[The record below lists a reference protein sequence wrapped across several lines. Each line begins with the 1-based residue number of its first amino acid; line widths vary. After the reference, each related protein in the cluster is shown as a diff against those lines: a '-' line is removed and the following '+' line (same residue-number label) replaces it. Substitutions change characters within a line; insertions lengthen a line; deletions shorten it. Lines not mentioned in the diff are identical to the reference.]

1 MKRLLSSLSIVCA
14 TMLLSS
20 AVAGAQTGVITGR
33 VLDRS
38 GGSPISDANVVIVN
52 TQRGVR
58 TGEDGRYRIPSLQ
71 AGTYQIRV
79 TRIGYAALTQSVV
92 VAAGEA
98 TADFRLE
105 PTAVTIDEV
114 VVSAT
119 GGVERKRESG
129 SDVGIIKPQND
140 VLATA
145 QNFTQ
150 ILEARTPG
158 LITSSAS
165 GSVGTSA
172 RIRIRGANSISLS
185 NDPLLIVDGVR
196 VDNNTNSMGTGSLSV
211 GGQTINRFDDINQED
226 IESVEVLKGPAA
238 SALYGTA
245 ASNGVIQVTTK
256 RGRSGKTS
264 WKAFANA
271 GRLTDETAYP
281 NNYYRIG
288 LNPNGV
294 GRYANDCTTNR
305 AASGLCKQTDT
316 LLSFNPIKSNGV
328 FKNGPTS
335 GGGLSAAG
343 GSDVVQY
350 FLSGDLNK
358 QLGVVES
365 NSDRTASGRA
375 NLNMQLR
382 PDLTVSLTSNYID
395 RRISLPYNDNN
406 IYGAVPNG
414 VLGKA
419 ADCRPG
425 VSGVDLA
432 VCKTDTLS
440 RGFYSV
446 PPSTFYYRTNEQL
459 VKRFVGG
466 VNTTYQPLPWLTAVG
481 QAGLDVNNMLE
492 NQLTPANV
500 VTFINQTLIDGFR
513 GQDRL
518 QNMNYSLNGSV
529 TANRDITPTIKSS
542 TVVGGQYLNEQQHFT
557 LGSGRNLVPGTGSL
571 ATAGAGYTVNEGNQT
586 IITVGGYLREQIA
599 WRDRLF
605 LTGAIRADENSAF
618 GKNFSLAKYPS
629 FSASWVASE
638 EDFFRQIPVLGGSW
652 LNQLR
657 LRSSYGV
664 SGQKPGFRQ
673 ADTYLSGV
681 AVADKSSSEL
691 TAVIIGGTGNPN
703 LRPEK
708 SKEYELG
715 FDASFMNNRVGM
727 TYTFYNKKTVDQLV
741 ARTLA
746 PSLGVANTQYFN
758 LGEGLNQGHEISLN
772 ITALDLPNTK
782 LELLVSGTTL
792 KNKLLKL
799 SNDPSTP
806 VPAIYFNA
814 GLQRFQEG
822 FPSGAFFQPKV
833 VSTQD
838 KNGDGMIGTT
848 GCAADLAHGFASTG
862 ANCEITLGDT
872 SGVASYIGS
881 VLPTREFS
889 FVPSVTLFKNLR
901 VTANFNY
908 RGGHY
913 VYNNT
918 EEFRCTSSAFFNCQA
933 INDPSKA
940 NSEDYIAAIAKLA
953 GNTSSV
959 GYIQKGDF
967 TKLRE
972 LSATVSLPD
981 KWAAKAHARSLAVT
995 VAGRNLA
1002 TWTKYKGF
1010 DPEVNAST
1018 GSFTQFDFLTQP
1030 PLRLWTTRFDISF

>member
-1 MKRLLSSLSIVCA
+1 MKRLLSSLSIV
-14 TMLLSS
+14 
-20 AVAGAQTGVITGR
+20 VASVVLHTAEVGAQQGAIVGR
-33 VLDRS
+33 VLDKS
-38 GGSPISDANVVIVN
+38 GGGPITDASVLIVN
-52 TQRGVR
+52 TQRGAR
-58 TGEDGRYRIPSLQ
+58 TGEDGRYRIAGIQP
-71 AGTYQIRV
+71 GTYQVRV
-79 TRIGYAALTQSVV
+79 NRIGYGAMTQS
-92 VAAGEA
+92 A
-98 TADFRLE
+98 TVSSGDVTVDFRLE

-119 GGVERKRESG
+119 GTSERKRESG
-129 SDVGIIKPQND
+129 SDVGIIKPTNE
-140 VLATA
+140 VLAST

-150 ILEARTPG
+150 VLAARTPG
-158 LITSSAS
+158 LIASSAS

-196 VDNNTNSMGTGSLSV
+196 VDNNTNANSSLGV

-264 WKAFANA
+264 WKAFASGGQLQDATN
-271 GRLTDETAYP
+271 YP
-281 NNYYRIG
+281 DNFYRIG
-288 LNPNGV
+288 TDTAGIA
-294 GRYANDCTTNR
+294 RYTSSCTTNR
-305 AASGLCKQTDT
+305 AAARLCIQTDT
-316 LLSFNPIKSNGV
+316 VLRFNPIKAFNV
-328 FKNGPTS
+328 FQKGPTS
-335 GGGLSAAG
+335 SGGLSAAG
-343 GSDVVQY
+343 GSDLVQY
-350 FLSGDLNK
+350 FISGDVNK
-358 QLGVVES
+358 QQGVVQS
-365 NSDRTASGRA
+365 NSDRTSSGRA

-382 PDLTVSLTSNYID
+382 PDLNVGLTSNYVD
-395 RRISLPYNDNN
+395 RRISLPFNDNN

-425 VSGVDLA
+425 VSGVALA

-446 PPSTFYYRTNEQL
+446 PPSTFYYRQNEQL

-466 VNTTYQPLPWLTAVG
+466 LNATYQPLEWLTAVG
-481 QAGLDVNNMLE
+481 QAGLDVNNLLE
-492 NQLTPANV
+492 NTLTPANV
-500 VTFINQTLIDGFR
+500 ITYINQTLIDGSR
-513 GQDRL
+513 SQDRL

-529 TANRDITPTIKSS
+529 TAGRSLTNTLKSQ

-557 LGSGRNLVPGTGSL
+557 LASGRNLVPGTGSL
-571 ATAGAGYTVNEGNQT
+571 ATAGAGFSVNEGNQT
-586 IITVGGYLREQIA
+586 IITVGGYLREQLA

-605 LTGAIRADENSAF
+605 VTMAVRADENSAF
-618 GKNFSLAKYPS
+618 GENFSLAKYPS
-629 FSASWVASE
+629 VSASWVASE
-638 EDFFRQIPVLGGSW
+638 EDFFRTLPVLGGSW

-657 LRSSYGV
+657 LRTSYGV

-703 LRPEK
+703 LRPER
-708 SKEYELG
+708 SKEYEVG
-715 FDASFMNNRVGM
+715 FDASFLENRVGL
-727 TYTFYNKKTVDQLV
+727 TYTFYNKRTVDQLV

-758 LGEGLNQGHEISLN
+758 LGEGLNRGHEVSLN
-772 ITALDLPNTK
+772 ITALDLPSTK

-792 KNKLLKL
+792 QNKLLTL
-799 SNDPSTP
+799 SNNPDVV
-806 VPAIYFNA
+806 VPAIYFNG

-822 FPSGAFFQPKV
+822 FSSGAFFQPKI
-833 VSTQD
+833 VSVQD
-838 KNGDGMIGTT
+838 KNGDGKIGTT
-848 GCAADLAHGFASTG
+848 GCAADLAHGFSSAGT
-862 ANCEITLGDT
+862 NCEVILGDT
-872 SGVASYIGS
+872 TGKASYIGP

-889 FVPSVTLFKNLR
+889 FVPSATFFNR
-901 VTANFNY
+901 VRLTANFNY

-933 INDPSKA
+933 INDKNASPD
-940 NSEDYIAAIAKLA
+940 DYNAAIAKLA

-972 LSATVSLPD
+972 VSATVTLPE
-981 KWAAKAHARSLAVT
+981 KWAAKARARSMSVT
-995 VAGRNLA
+995 LAGRNLA

-1018 GSFTQFDFLTQP
+1018 ASFTQFDFLTQP
-1030 PLRLWTTRFDISF
+1030 PLRMWTTRFDIAF

>member
-1 MKRLLSSLSIVCA
+1 MTRLLSRLSMVCA
-14 TMLLSS
+14 VVLLSS
-20 AVAGAQTGVITGR
+20 ATAGAQQGVIVGR
-33 VLDRS
+33 VTERTS
-38 GGSPISDANVVIVN
+38 GALISDATIVVLG
-52 TQRGVR
+52 TQRGAR
-58 TGEDGRYRIPSLQ
+58 TADDGRYRIAGLPS
-71 AGTYQIRV
+71 GSYQVRV
-79 TRIGYAALTQSVV
+79 NRIGYAALTQSVT
-92 VAAGEA
+92 VATGDV

-119 GGVERKRESG
+119 GGSERKRESG
-129 SDVGIIKPQND
+129 SDVGIIKPSTE
-140 VLATA
+140 VLASTE
-145 QNFTQ
+145 NFTQ
-150 ILEARTPG
+150 VLAARTPG
-158 LITSSAS
+158 LIASSSS

-196 VDNNTNSMGTGSLSV
+196 VDNNTNANSSLAV
-211 GGQTINRFDDINQED
+211 GGQSINRFDDINPED

-256 RGRSGKTS
+256 RGRSGATN
-264 WKAFANA
+264 WKAFAND
-271 GRLTDETAYP
+271 GRLTDITDYP
-281 NNYYRIG
+281 DNYYRIG
-288 LNPNGV
+288 TNPNGA
-294 GRYANDCTTNR
+294 GRYTSDCTTNR
-305 AASGLCKQTDT
+305 AASGLCVQTDT
-316 LLSFNPIKSNGV
+316 LLSFNPIKAHKV
-328 FKNGPTS
+328 FSNGPTN
-335 GGGLSAAG
+335 GGGLSASG

-358 QLGVVES
+358 QVGVVSS

-382 PDLTVSLTSNYID
+382 SDLSVGLTTNYID
-395 RRISLPYNDNN
+395 RRTTLPYNDNN

-419 ADCRPG
+419 VDCSRSTPALY
-425 VSGVDLA
+425 SSI
-432 VCKTDTLS
+432 CKGDTLS

-446 PPSTFYYRTNEQL
+446 PPSTFYYRNNEQL

-466 VNTTYQPLPWLTAVG
+466 LSATWQPLGWLTAIG
-481 QAGLDVNNMLE
+481 QAGLDVNNLLE

-500 VTFINQTLIDGFR
+500 VTYVNQTLIDGFR

-518 QNMNYSLNGSV
+518 QNLDYSLNGSA
-529 TANRDITPTIKSS
+529 TATRLLGATLKSQTTI
-542 TVVGGQYLNEQQHFT
+542 GGQYIDEQQHFT
-557 LGSGRNLVPGTGSL
+557 LASGRNLVPGTGSL
-571 ATAGAGYTVNEGNQT
+571 GTAGAGFTVNEGNQT
-586 IITVGGYLREQIA
+586 IITVGGYFREQLA

-605 LTGAIRADENSAF
+605 VTGAIRGDENSAF

-629 FSASWVASE
+629 VSASWVVSE
-638 EDFFRQIPVLGGSW
+638 EDFFRRMPVVGGDW

-673 ADTYLSGV
+673 ADTFLNGV
-681 AVADKSSSEL
+681 AVADKGSSEL
-691 TAVIIGGTGNPN
+691 TAVIIGGTGNPD

-708 SKEYELG
+708 SKEYEVG
-715 FDASFMNNRVGM
+715 FDASFFDNRLGM
-727 TYTFYNKKTVDQLV
+727 TYTFFNKITVDQLV

-746 PSLGVANTQYFN
+746 PSLGVSQTQFFN
-758 LGEGLNQGHEISLN
+758 LGEGLNRGNEISLN
-772 ITALDLPNTK
+772 LTALNRRSAK
-782 LELLVSGTTL
+782 VELLLSGATL
-792 KNKLLKL
+792 TNKLNTLGA
-799 SNDPSTP
+799 D
-806 VPAIYFNA
+806 VPAIYFNG

-822 FPSGAFFQPKV
+822 YPAGAFFQPKII
-833 VSTQD
+833 STQD
-838 KNGDGMIGTT
+838 KNGDGMIGTS
-848 GCAADLAHGFASTG
+848 GCSADLVNHLSSTG
-862 ANCEITLGDT
+862 PNCEITLGDT
-872 SGVASYIGS
+872 TGGASYIGP

-889 FVPSVTLFKNLR
+889 FVPTVTLFTHLR
-901 VTANFNY
+901 MTANFNY
-908 RGGHY
+908 RAGHY

-918 EEFRCTSSAFFNCQA
+918 EEFRCTSSAFFNCRG
-933 INDPSKA
+933 INDSKA
-940 NSEDYIAAIAKLA
+940 SQDDYIAAVAKLA

-972 LSATVSLPD
+972 LSATVSLPER
-981 KWAAKAHARSLAVT
+981 WAAKIGGRSLSLT
-995 VAGRNLA
+995 LAGRNLA

-1018 GSFTQFDFLTQP
+1018 ASFTQFDFLTQP
-1030 PLRLWTTRFDISF
+1030 PLRMWTTRVDLSF